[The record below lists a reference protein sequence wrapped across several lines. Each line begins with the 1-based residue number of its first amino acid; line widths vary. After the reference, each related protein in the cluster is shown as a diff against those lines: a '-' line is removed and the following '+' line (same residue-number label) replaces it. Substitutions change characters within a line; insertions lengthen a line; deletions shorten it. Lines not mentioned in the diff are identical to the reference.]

1 MFLEKI
7 ELVSF
12 RNYIRLSVQPHR
24 ELNFITG
31 RNARGKTN
39 FLEAVFFAGSGA
51 SFRHNDR
58 NMIRWGEDY
67 ARVEAVFGLTGGVVT
82 VKAEIQSEGG
92 KKLLVDGAGGGRRQL
107 PGRFGIVLF
116 RPDDLQIIK
125 GSPSQRRDF
134 IDNDLGLIEPLY
146 RDALT
151 KYRRVLFQR
160 NNLLRTVRENSVGAM
175 QVWNE
180 QFYRYGAQL
189 LLMRMRLLK
198 KFFPLVC
205 QSYLDIAGDGEKIEM
220 KYLSTVKLSG
230 EKAVEQ
236 IIKDFAAEGK
246 AREREELYKKQTVVG
261 PHRDDMVFY
270 LDGKDVRQFGSQ
282 GQIRSL
288 VLALKAAQ
296 MHMFHRETGEQP
308 ILLLD
313 DVLMELDAA
322 RQQYLMHNIIGGGR
336 QTFVTSATG
345 IENFCRQKGKI
356 YLVDGYGMKEV

>member
-7 ELVSF
+7 ELLSF
-12 RNYIRLSVQPHR
+12 RNYPRLSVKPHR

-31 RNARGKTN
+31 SNARGKTN
-39 FLEAVFFAGSGA
+39 FLEAVFFAGLGS

-58 NMIRWGEDY
+58 DMIKWGDNC
-67 ARVEAVFGLTGGVVT
+67 ARVQAIFGLTGGAVA

-92 KKLLVDGAGGGRRQL
+92 KKLMVDGADSGRQQL

-146 RDALT
+146 RDALI
-151 KYRRVLFQR
+151 KYRRVLVQR
-160 NNLLRTVRENSVGAM
+160 NNLLRIARENGVEAM

-180 QFYRYGAQL
+180 QLYRYGAQL

-205 QSYLDIAGDGEKIEM
+205 QSYLDIAGGREKIEM

-236 IIKDFAAEGK
+236 VIKDFAAEGK

-261 PHRDDMVFY
+261 PHRDDIVFY
-270 LDGKDVRQFGSQ
+270 LDGKDLRQFGSQ

-296 MHMFHRETGEQP
+296 MHMFYRETGEQP

-322 RQQYLMHNIIGGGR
+322 RQQYLMHIIGGGR
-336 QTFVTSATG
+336 QTFITSATG

-356 YLVDGYGMKEV
+356 YLVDGYGMKEVE